1 MIETLAERSAS
12 SCFHPEKLAFR
23 VFFATADCHR
33 WMAIRILWC
42 AAGKESP
49 AEAGLSP

>member
-1 MIETLAERSAS
+1 MIETLAERFAS
-12 SCFHPEKLAFR
+12 SCFHREELAFR

-33 WMAIRILWC
+33 WLAIRILC
-42 AAGKESP
+42 CVAGRKNP